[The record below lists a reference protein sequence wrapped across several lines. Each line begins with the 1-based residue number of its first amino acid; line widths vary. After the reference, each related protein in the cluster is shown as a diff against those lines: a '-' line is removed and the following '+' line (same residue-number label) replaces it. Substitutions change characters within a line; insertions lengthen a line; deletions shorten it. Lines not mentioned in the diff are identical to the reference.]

1 MTADSKKWA
10 TGAAGTVVILMLL
23 GFGGGC
29 VALKNGSP
37 VTPYR
42 PLAKP
47 MSLNNLRTAPASTRE
62 VGTPAGTTNAS
73 ILVESDNL
81 GRTLRSGD
89 RLVVTIHA
97 APEPF
102 SAQHVVDEQGRVNLP
117 YIGAVPVAGKSCSQA
132 QKDIEKEYI
141 DQKYYKTVTVIIVPP
156 ESEYS
161 VSGEVLRP
169 GPYPLTRNLTVL
181 QALARAGRFTEY
193 ADKTKIRL
201 IRGSEVVTINAS
213 AITDGK
219 QKDIT
224 IIPGDVI
231 EVPRTWY

>member
-1 MTADSKKWA
+1 MMTLVKNS
-10 TGAAGTVVILMLL
+10 GSRLAGLVVVLMMLCVVS
-23 GFGGGC
+23 GC
-29 VALKNGSP
+29 VTRPSGSP
-37 VTPYR
+37 TEPYR

-47 MSLNNLRTAPASTRE
+47 VLPDNVPAETVSARE
-62 VGTPAGTTNAS
+62 AEPPAVATNVFPAGDG
-73 ILVESDNL
+73 DNL

-89 RLVVTIHA
+89 RLVVMIHA
-97 APEPF
+97 PPEPF
-102 SAQHVVDEQGRVNLP
+102 NSQHVVDEKGRINLP
-117 YIGAVPVAGKSCSQA
+117 YIGAVIVAGKSCSQA
-132 QKDIEKEYI
+132 QMDIEKEYI

-193 ADKTKIRL
+193 ADPTKIRL
-201 IRGSEVVTINAS
+201 IRGSDIVTINAK
-213 AITDGK
+213 AITMGT

-231 EVPRTWY
+231 EVPKTWY